1 LQEIGPRFTLK
12 LRWLKKNIPA
22 VQNFGDDAKAL
33 TFDTDDGCSEEQTHA
48 LMIDDQEQYNESSPD
63 ELKIPSS
70 KEPPKVVPP
79 KHDEYLWQWK
89 VRIRAPNLV
98 DFHADVALR

>member
-1 LQEIGPRFTLK
+1 MQEIGPRFTLK

-22 VQNFGDDAKAL
+22 VQNFGDDAKTL
-33 TFDTDDGCSEEQTHA
+33 TFDTDDGYPEEQTHD
-48 LMIDDQEQYNESSPD
+48 LMIDDQEQYNESKPG

-89 VRIRAPNLV
+89 VCIRVPNPV
-98 DFHADVALR
+98 YFYIDVALP

>member
-1 LQEIGPRFTLK
+1 MQEIGPRFTLK
-12 LRWLKKNIPA
+12 LRWLKKKIPA

-33 TFDTDDGCSEEQTHA
+33 AFDTDDGCSKEQTHD
-48 LMIDDQEQYNESSPD
+48 LIIDGQEQHNESSPG
-63 ELKIPSS
+63 ELKISSS

-89 VRIRAPNLV
+89 VCIRVPNLAY
-98 DFHADVALR
+98 FHIDVASR

>member
-22 VQNFGDDAKAL
+22 VQNFGDNAKAL
-33 TFDTDDGCSEEQTHA
+33 AFDTDDGCSEEQTHD
-48 LMIDDQEQYNESSPD
+48 LMIDDQEQYNESSPG
-63 ELKIPSS
+63 ELKISSS
-70 KEPPKVVPP
+70 KEPPIPP

-89 VRIRAPNLV
+89 VRIRVPNL
-98 DFHADVALR
+98 FSLLSY